1 MAKTAE
7 EIINLVN
14 EIKETEKELDKVT
27 IQVNHAKRYLD
38 DFKDTGNKYITV
50 NFNHGFGWESPY
62 SEFLDKYKYPS
73 DNVRN
78 AVIADLEPALKE
90 LEKTRDDLVIKIE
103 YMKKALVE

>member
-14 EIKETEKELDKVT
+14 EIQETEKELDRMT
-27 IQVNHAKRYLD
+27 ISVNHAKRYLE

-50 NFNHGFGWESPY
+50 NFNHGFGWENPY
-62 SEFLDKYKYPS
+62 SEFLNKYPS

-78 AVIADLEPALKE
+78 AVIADLEPAVKE
-90 LEKTRDDLVIKIE
+90 LEKARDDLVTKIE
-103 YMKKALVE
+103 NMKKSLVE